1 VCRND
6 GVEAHA
12 QYSPSASHYWKV
24 ELRFWQT
31 AQRHLVVTSQNRR
44 LRQQAARCDE
54 NTVTGCRI
62 NPENHIRDQD
72 FGASVEAPP
81 TQDKQVL
88 DKGGWLQHWDTAH
101 SLLTFGSNGSR
112 GITVGRDGNGNAFV
126 TGDNSNVRV
135 VIYQSVVI
143 QRDKKEEHL
152 SDSIE
157 PNPYT

>member
-1 VCRND
+1 MAL
-6 GVEAHA
+6 G
-12 QYSPSASHYWKV
+12 
-24 ELRFWQT
+24 
-31 AQRHLVVTSQNRR
+31 
-44 LRQQAARCDE
+44 
-54 NTVTGCRI
+54 
-62 NPENHIRDQD
+62 
-72 FGASVEAPP
+72 
-81 TQDKQVL
+81 
-88 DKGGWLQHWDTAH
+88 
-101 SLLTFGSNGSR
+101 